1 MAVLLLTLEMVGQF
15 PRWPDQIHLL
25 RRDFSMLSTLPAML
39 APPVAVVYNA
49 LRFPYDRL
57 AGRSMKAASE
67 TIVRVLGEEA
77 RAEEEEKSGARRRKE
92 RERKRER
99 SAQCAD
105 SGVSWA
111 ASSDEAG
118 TSSSQ
123 PVAESVEHRDNQ
135 DKDGRRLAGRQEGL
149 PGLATPY
156 HSHTEIPTSLS
167 QSPQEKM
174 IEGTTDKGEGRY
186 ITWAKTSE
194 SVPIVAKGVRHVCAG
209 TTIDFCPWQQ
219 A

>member
-1 MAVLLLTLEMVGQF
+1 
-15 PRWPDQIHLL
+15 
-25 RRDFSMLSTLPAML
+25 MLSTLPAML

-123 PVAESVEHRDNQ
+123 SVEHRDNQ

-156 HSHTEIPTSLS
+156 HSHTEITTSPKPVS
-167 QSPQEKM
+167 S
-174 IEGTTDKGEGRY
+174 GEDDRRDY
-186 ITWAKTSE
+186 YS
-194 SVPIVAKGVRHVCAG
+194 
-209 TTIDFCPWQQ
+209 
-219 A
+219 